1 MKKRLLH
8 VFSNQHGSVINVALL
23 ILILIF
29 LIGIGLSK
37 MSTTDIKIANNIKQD
52 TATFYEADASLE
64 AAAELIEQNLG
75 CITGFSDTGSDG
87 FEIIG
92 GQFYV
97 NNLRFGHNERKR
109 GVRPFADN
117 TATYG
122 EEYPVEFPSGD
133 ELENELIADFYFPP
147 NYGEDTDPHT
157 TISMGGASRFSKGSA
172 IQMAAGYEGLGKGAG
187 AGGGSIIYDVYA
199 ERIGINNTS
208 STHFMQWVHLI
219 KPSTGCNF

>member
-1 MKKRLLH
+1 MKKSLVH
-8 VFSNQHGSVINVALL
+8 IFSNQHGSVINVALL

-52 TATFYEADASLE
+52 MATFYEADASLE

-75 CITGFSDTGSDG
+75 CITGFTDIGSDG

-109 GVRPFADN
+109 GALPGIDPMADDGG
-117 TATYG
+117 TPATLLVDFFYPPG
-122 EEYPVEFPSGD
+122 LDQTLTLDEYRE
-133 ELENELIADFYFPP
+133 
-147 NYGEDTDPHT
+147 TPHT
-157 TISMGGASRFSKGSA
+157 NFSVGGASRFSKGSA
-172 IQMAAGYEGLGKGAG
+172 IQMAAGYEGLGKGAA
-187 AGGGSIIYDVYA
+187 AGGSSIIFDVYA

-219 KPSTGCNF
+219 KPSPGCNF